1 MMWKQMLRS
10 RNIFLR
16 PANVRYFLSDSYKCT
31 EAWQNRLNLPIL
43 QNIRPDLFYHEL
55 ERKFANRGK
64 VCAIDMDIFVNA
76 LKDNTMLSEL
86 SDLMHKLRL
95 TAETSNALDST
106 SHATIRHHLD
116 YSNEDMTN
124 LLYMLD
130 DPLNYG
136 VFLDTFTA
144 NLCLDKMIKLQKYQM
159 AAKVATFLMLQESF
173 ENPINRTLSL
183 YACYKY
189 LEDPQ
194 PFADMFIEPEPEIDL
209 EAAEKAKQE
218 AAAPDP
224 KAKKVKRKEKIEEV
238 RIRIN
243 FIRNPFFDDHFDIKN
258 SHHLVGK
265 TFLSIGTYLDGAI
278 GNTIK
283 LLGYSYYEKF
293 ADGVEFIE
301 SLKGSNQLYKDAF
314 KKVQEKV
321 AQVMN
326 TECHFKQMNQQII
339 IYLLSLTDY
348 RP

>member
-1 MMWKQMLRS
+1 MMWKQLLRS

-31 EAWQNRLNLPIL
+31 ESWQNRLNSPIL
-43 QNIRPDLFYHEL
+43 QNIRTDLFYRDL
-55 ERKFANRGK
+55 DRKLVNSGK
-64 VCAIDMDIFVNA
+64 VCAIDVDIFVNA
-76 LKDNTMLSEL
+76 IKDNTMLSEL

-116 YSNEDMTN
+116 YSDEDMIN

-136 VFLDTFTA
+136 IFLDEYTA
-144 NLCLDKMIKLQKYQM
+144 NLCLDKMIKLQNYRM
-159 AAKVATFLMLQESF
+159 AAKVATFLMLQETF

-194 PFADMFIEPEPEIDL
+194 PFEDMFKEPEPELDSEI
-209 EAAEKAKQE
+209 EKSNRESAT
-218 AAAPDP
+218 DP
-224 KAKKVKRKEKIEEV
+224 KAKKVKRKEKKEEIRV
-238 RIRIN
+238 RIN
-243 FIRNPFFDDHFDIKN
+243 FLRNPYFDDHFDIKN

-265 TFLSIGTYLDGAI
+265 TFLSIGMHMDGAI

-301 SLKGSNQLYKDAF
+301 SLKSSNQLYKNAF

-321 AQVMN
+321 AQVRN
-326 TECHFKQMNQQII
+326 EVECHSILM
-339 IYLLSLTDY
+339 D
-348 RP
+348 

>member
-1 MMWKQMLRS
+1 MMWKQVYHS

-16 PANVRYFLSDSYKCT
+16 SANVRYFLSDSYKCT
-31 EAWQNRLNLPIL
+31 EDWQNRLKLPIL

-55 ERKFANRGK
+55 ERKFVNRGK
-64 VCAIDMDIFVNA
+64 VCAVDMDIFANA
-76 LKDNTMLSEL
+76 IKDNTMLAEL

-116 YSNEDMTN
+116 HSDQDMIN

-136 VFLDTFTA
+136 IFLDTYTA
-144 NLCLDKMIKLQKYQM
+144 NLCLDKLIKLQKYQM

-194 PFADMFIEPEPEIDL
+194 PFEDLFKEPEPETDP
-209 EAAEKAKQE
+209 EAENAKQE
-218 AAAPDP
+218 AAADP
-224 KAKKVKRKEKIEEV
+224 KAKKVKRKEKKEEI
-238 RIRIN
+238 RIRLN
-243 FIRNPFFDDHFDIKN
+243 FIRNPYFDDHFDIKN
-258 SHHLVGK
+258 SYHLVGK
-265 TFLSIGTYLDGAI
+265 TFLSIGMYLDGTI

-314 KKVQEKV
+314 KRVQEKV
-321 AQVMN
+321 AQVTN
-326 TECHFKQMNQQII
+326 RISI
-339 IYLLSLTDY
+339 
-348 RP
+348 